1 MIMVKWGIIMGKNTP
16 SWLKVLIIGL
26 TILVYGLFISIIFF
40 SDFDPMFKKNRNG
53 SISIDDGKL
62 IIQKDIDGYYEEE
75 DKTFYILGTLTNNTS
90 NYYDYIELE
99 YIVYDEEGNILGNAS
114 TTLNQLKKGKSWRFK
129 IAYDEIDA
137 KEVSSFELSNINID

>member
-1 MIMVKWGIIMGKNTP
+1 MGKNTP

-40 SDFDPMFKKNRNG
+40 SDFDPIFKKNRNG
-53 SISIDDGKL
+53 SVSINDGKL
-62 IIQKDIDGYYEEE
+62 MIQKDIDGYYEEE
-75 DKTFYILGTLTNNTS
+75 DKTFYILGTLTNNTA

-114 TTLNQLKKGKSWRFK
+114 ATLNQLKKGKSWRFK
-129 IAYDEIDA
+129 IVYDGIDA
-137 KEVSSFELSNINID
+137 KEVSSFELSNININ